1 MLSIK
6 LKPVLVIFVLLL
18 PQLSWANKLQL
29 EIVDKRGDR
38 LANAAVIVDDR
49 YLANDEEKEPQVVTV
64 DQVNRQFVPFLT
76 TLRVGSEVVFP
87 NSDNIRHHVYSF
99 SEPKP
104 FELKL
109 YSDEERPSV
118 FFNKPGV
125 VTLGCNIHDQ
135 MIAHLLVTDGRVAT
149 ASNEQGQLSL
159 DLVDEVPQQFSITVW
174 HPLQGENLSVA
185 KTVQIDL
192 SEQTETIEI
201 ALDVMPETTDDEPKS
216 RLEQRFNRTGNL

>member
-1 MLSIK
+1 LIIK
-6 LKPVLVIFVLLL
+6 LKSVLVIFLLLL

-49 YLANDEEKEPQVVTV
+49 YLANSVDKTPQVVTI
-64 DQVNRQFVPFLT
+64 DQVDRQFVPFLT
-76 TLRVGSEVVFP
+76 TLRVGSEAVFP

-109 YSDEERPSV
+109 YSDKERPSV

-135 MIAHLLVTDGRVAT
+135 MIAHLLVTDGQTAT
-149 ASNEQGQLSL
+149 ASNDQGQLLLELS
-159 DLVDEVPQQFSITVW
+159 DSVPPQFSITVW

-185 KTVQIDL
+185 KQVEIDL
-192 SEQTETIEI
+192 SQQQTVKV
-201 ALDVMPETTDDEPKS
+201 ALDVMPEKADDEPKS